1 MNSES
6 PSIERLI
13 EFFENLDKEENLNK
27 IYYLTGSIF
36 STNKEIE
43 YKDSI
48 KTTYYKLNSANSNY
62 RDAAC
67 PHEEISFSYSN
78 YPSIKIPLKALK
90 LIFKENIDV
99 FYKLLLD
106 KHQLECAI
114 QRLIDSLKEEEDEHE
129 D

>member
-1 MNSES
+1 MNSTN
-6 PSIERLI
+6 IERLI
-13 EFFENLDKEENLNK
+13 EFFESLDKEENHNK

-36 STNKEIE
+36 STHKEIE

-48 KTTYYKLNSANSNY
+48 KSTYYKLNSANSNY
-62 RDAAC
+62 RDVAC
-67 PHEEISFSYSN
+67 PHEEISFSYSD
-78 YPSIKIPLKALK
+78 YPSIKIPSKALK

-106 KHQLECAI
+106 KNQLECAI
-114 QRLIDSLKEEEDEHE
+114 QRLMDLLKEEEDDEHE

>member
-1 MNSES
+1 MNSINLEK
-6 PSIERLI
+6 LI
-13 EFFENLDKEENLNK
+13 EFFESLDKEENLNK

-36 STNKEIE
+36 STEKEIE

-48 KTTYYKLNSANSNY
+48 KNSYYKLANSNY
-62 RDAAC
+62 RDVAC
-67 PHEEISFSYSN
+67 PREEVSFSYSD

-106 KHQLECAI
+106 KNQLECAI